1 MFMIKGSHHSE
12 ESNIKNRVAHLGKQ
26 QSKESNL
33 KHSISQSGNKNHFYG
48 KKHTEESLN
57 KMREAHK
64 NMSEETRRKMS
75 IAKTGYVPW
84 NKGKTGIY
92 SEEQKKKMSESK
104 KGKHPTEET
113 KKRMS
118 ESGKGRIFSEE
129 HKRKIGK
136 ALKGRVFSKDT
147 INKMRRA
154 RIGKPLSEEI
164 KKKMSASRQGDKH
177 PNWQG
182 GLSYLPYC
190 PKFNNELKESIR
202 KRDNYTCQNPD
213 CQLTQ
218 TESISLYTLSLCVHH
233 VHYDKENC
241 YPDLITICN
250 VCNLKANN
258 HKKFHEQLYM
268 NILNNKEMLFW
279 TKQNVKL

>member
-1 MFMIKGSHHSE
+1 MVKGSHQSE
-12 ESNIKNRVAHLGKQ
+12 ESNIKNRIAHLGKTRSVESRLK
-26 QSKESNL
+26 QSKSVNG
-33 KHSISQSGNKNHFYG
+33 INNPFYG
-48 KKHTEESLN
+48 KHHSEKTKN
-57 KMREAHK
+57 KISSA
-64 NMSEETRRKMS
+64 NTNPSEETRIKMS

-92 SEEQKKKMSESK
+92 SEEHKKKISESK
-104 KGKHPTEET
+104 KGKHHTEET

-118 ESGKGRIFSEE
+118 ESGKGRIFSED
-129 HKRKIGK
+129 HKRKIGE
-136 ALKGRVFSKDT
+136 AHKGRVFSEGT
-147 INKMRRA
+147 IYKMRKA

-202 KRDNYTCQNPD
+202 KRDNYTCQNPN

-218 TESISLYTLSLCVHH
+218 TESISLFNLSLCVHH

-241 YPDLITICN
+241 FPDLVTICN

-258 HKKFHEQLYM
+258 HRKFHEQLYM

-279 TKQNVKL
+279 TKQNVKS